1 MLSFVD
7 FIFLYLFCN
16 LDRSTLKTESSSVE
30 RSGAAQGLSEVCHS
44 LGPKRMRDVLQQVL
58 PWNASKFAGA
68 REGLMWLL
76 SFLPTV
82 DDFSDEI
89 STTLPVILI
98 GLSDT
103 SEGVREVALRSAQ
116 VLVSSQGKQ
125 NFDTIIPSLVNGMS
139 ENDWRIRQNSVMLL
153 GELLYLIADT
163 KAVGIVDAVG
173 DNEDED
179 VNFAGSSN
187 NSGVLVTIRSIIG
200 DSTTNEI
207 LACLYLTRCDMGSS
221 VRQIALQVWKSIVS
235 NTPRT
240 LVEVMPVLVDII
252 VRKLSE
258 DETEGEQRAVAAK
271 CLGEIVRKL
280 GDKVLP
286 IVIPHLRKGLESEE
300 SMVRRGVCVGLSEI
314 LSASSRIQIDTYLS
328 TLIPA
333 LREAL
338 CDVTS
343 SEVRLQAAS
352 AFQTLLKNMGPSA
365 LDHILPSLM
374 SRLADSGCTDAGA
387 LLGIQEIVTARPR
400 EVLEHLL
407 PIVLASPM
415 STINAKVLTAMSA
428 SSGANYNYHFQ
439 DFIPQI
445 CRELISSAKRDESSI
460 DSLATHEQ
468 VKEAAT
474 AVMGATTTSGV
485 NFLVVEIGK
494 QVEKSTP
501 SNLANE
507 VLNTKWSIWLL
518 GQFLTKSNTDYEEY
532 IQIILKILLTHSA
545 DSDSGV
551 LEVRCHF
558 IYV

>member
-1 MLSFVD
+1 
-7 FIFLYLFCN
+7 
-16 LDRSTLKTESSSVE
+16 
-30 RSGAAQGLSEVCHS
+30 
-44 LGPKRMRDVLQQVL
+44 
-58 PWNASKFAGA
+58 
-68 REGLMWLL
+68 MWLM
-76 SFLPTV
+76 SFLPTL

-89 STTLPVILI
+89 SSTLPVILVC
-98 GLSDT
+98 LSDT
-103 SEGVREVALRSAQ
+103 SEGVREVALRSTQ

-153 GELLYLIADT
+153 GQLLYLIADT

-187 NSGVLVTIRSIIG
+187 NSGVLLAIRNIIG

-207 LACLYLTRCDMGSS
+207 LACLYLSRCDMGSS

-240 LVEVMPVLVDII
+240 LVEVMPILVNII

-286 IVIPHLRKGLESEE
+286 IVIPHLRKGLQSEE

-314 LSASSRIQIDTYLS
+314 LSASSRAQIDMYLG

-352 AFQTLLKNMGPSA
+352 AFQTLLKTMGPSA

-374 SRLADSGCTDAGA
+374 DRLADSGYTDAGA

-400 EVLEHLL
+400 EVLENLL
-407 PIVLASPM
+407 PVVLTSPM
-415 STINAKVLTAMSA
+415 TTINAKVLTAMSS

-439 DFIPQI
+439 DFVPQL
-445 CRELISSAKRDESSI
+445 CRELILSAKRD
-460 DSLATHEQ
+460 DSGVPSTTLATHDQ

-494 QVEKSTP
+494 QVEKVIP
-501 SNLANE
+501 NNPANE

-518 GQFLTKSNTDYEEY
+518 GQFLSKSSAVYEEY
-532 IQIILKILLTHSA
+532 IHIILKILLTHSA

-551 LEVRCHF
+551 LEVRIAF
-558 IYV
+558 IIILFLCF